1 MSNCE
6 QADGKSKR
14 GNGYHQFIKRRKNRI
29 ERRKVKLNPNAPPTY
44 GKYDGWET

>member
-14 GNGYHQFIKRRKNRI
+14 RNGYHQFLKRLKRRV
-29 ERRKVKLNPNAPPTY
+29 ERHKAKRNPEAPPAY
-44 GKYDGWET
+44 NRYDGYET